1 MSSTPIRAL
10 RERLDAAIQKGRLP
24 EAAALCA
31 ELERS
36 EPREPRWP
44 HRRGD
49 VLRRAG
55 RRDEAVAAYE
65 RAADLYASQGFVARA
80 VAMARVVMDLD
91 PARIDLLKR
100 IDPESAR
107 AVLKQHRQGLPAAIP
122 EAPALEP
129 DLEGARP
136 ESEPPA
142 SPAHKAAVTLM
153 PAADA
158 GLDELRFQDARSI
171 ELDLSELELG
181 SREESLPHFVL
192 DDWDH
197 QKSVHELAELPAV
210 PLFAQLPRSAL
221 VDLGRDSEVLE
232 RNDGELVLKAGDPA
246 DALFAIVDGN
256 VVIDV
261 PGQHDDLQ
269 LGEGEL
275 FGESCL
281 LEGFVRQ
288 ANVRARGRVLVLRI
302 PRTVLDAMVDRYP
315 GVRDMLF
322 ELLTRRIVASLLQ
335 TSTLFAVLD
344 PAARKQVAN
353 MFEVR
358 RAPQGTPLAI
368 AGKRSDGLYV
378 VLAGRV
384 ELTHPSGE
392 IALRGA
398 GAVVGQR
405 ALLSQQQPADV
416 TVLTETDCLLLR
428 LPAHAFG
435 RIASEY
441 PGALHRLA
449 SLGAS
454 KDEVVVPAQL
464 T

>member
-1 MSSTPIRAL
+1 MSNEVRAL
-10 RERLDAAIQKGRLP
+10 RERLDAAVQKGRLP
-24 EAAALCA
+24 EAVSLCT
-31 ELERS
+31 ELQRL

-55 RRDEAVAAYE
+55 RREEAVAAYE

-91 PARIDLLKR
+91 PARVDLLKR
-100 IDPESAR
+100 IDPEAAR
-107 AVLKQHRQGLPAAIP
+107 AVLKQHRSGLPAAIP
-122 EAPALEP
+122 EAPVVEVDP
-129 DLEGARP
+129 TGARA

-142 SPAHKAAVTLM
+142 SAARRSAVTLM

-158 GLDELRFQDARSI
+158 TSDELRFEDARSI
-171 ELDLSELELG
+171 ELDLSELEVG
-181 SREESLPHFVL
+181 PREESLPNFLL
-192 DDWDH
+192 DDWER
-197 QKSVHELAELPAV
+197 QKSVHDLAELPLV

-221 VDLGRDSEVLE
+221 VDLGAESEVLE
-232 RNDGELVLKAGDPA
+232 RGDGQLVLRAGDPA
-246 DALFAIVDGN
+246 DALFAIVEGT

-261 PGQHDDLQ
+261 PDRLDDVI

-281 LEGFVRQ
+281 LEGFVRH
-288 ANVRARGRVLVLRI
+288 ADVRARGRALVLRI
-302 PRTVLDAMVDRYP
+302 PRRVLDALVERYP

-335 TSTLFAVLD
+335 TSALFWALD
-344 PAARKQVAN
+344 PVARKQVAN
-353 MFEVR
+353 LFEVR

-378 VLAGRV
+378 VLAGRI

-392 IALRGA
+392 IAMQGP

-405 ALLSQQQPADV
+405 ALLAAQQPADV
-416 TVLTETDCLLLR
+416 SVLADTDCLVLR

-435 RIASEY
+435 RIASEH
-441 PGALHRLA
+441 PDALRRLA
-449 SLGAS
+449 SLEARP
-454 KDEVVVPAQL
+454 DDVVVPDQL